1 MIIGVSGK
9 KRSGKDTFY
18 TVAKK
23 LLEGRYPVRRYAFAD
38 NVKKFAV
45 QYLNIPAADIKNEE
59 YRYILQGIGQMLRD
73 EVSKEFWV
81 HSLFTEISNSR
92 RINPSEISV
101 ITDVRYQNEVE
112 AILSRDNSIVIK
124 VENPNT
130 FSIDYHLS
138 ERDLDDFEFDFVIKN
153 DGSISEYEEKIEAWL
168 KQNLPWIIHW

>member
-18 TVAKK
+18 TVAQK

-38 NVKKFAV
+38 NVKKFAIK
-45 QYLNIPAADIKNEE
+45 YLNIPNKDIKNEE

-73 EVSKEFWV
+73 EVSKDFWV
-81 HSLFTEISNSR
+81 HSLFTEINNSR
-92 RINPSEISV
+92 RINSSEISV

-112 AILSRDNSIVIK
+112 AILSLDNSIVIK

-130 FSIDYHLS
+130 FSIDYHVS
-138 ERDLDDFEFDFVIKN
+138 ERDLDNFEFDFVIKN
-153 DGSISEYEEKIEAWL
+153 DGSISEYEEKIKTWL